1 MKWYVFTIVF
11 LIFSLKTVA
20 QEAVKSDPKSILQA
34 GPMLGFCE
42 YREAVIWL
50 QTKKEADVYI
60 EYFDKKMPETL
71 LFSDHFTTKKHDANT
86 ARIILNEVLPG
97 REYQYQVMV
106 DGKKLEFPYPT
117 TFKTQ
122 EDWKFR
128 IPPPDFTVAFG
139 SCNYINE
146 PSTDRPGNPYGGDY
160 RIFTSIVQKKPDLM
174 LWGGDN
180 TYLRPSDWG
189 TRTGI
194 IHRYTHTRSCEE
206 IQPLLAA
213 CPNLAIWDDHDF
225 GPNDSNGSFILQ
237 STSHEVFR
245 MFWANPPFVTF
256 PQGQSLTSHFEMN
269 GVDFFLLDNRSFRT
283 PYYEMKIARQMLGIQ
298 QIEWLIQNLKFSQ
311 SPFKMVMCGSQML
324 SDAEIFENFAQFPT
338 ERNYLLRRLEEEN
351 IKGVVFLTGDRH
363 HSEISKYTSENGNVF
378 FDITSSPL
386 TSSAGERSRENEPN
400 QLRVPGTFHQ
410 QRNFVLL
417 SFTGSNKERT
427 LTATYYDTDGKSLG
441 EYVISQADF
450 STTK

>member
-1 MKWYVFTIVF
+1 MKWYCTAVLF
-11 LIFSLKTVA
+11 LFFSFNPFA
-20 QEAVKSDPKSILQA
+20 QESVLTEHTSLLQS

-42 YREAVIWL
+42 FREAVIWL

-60 EYFDKKMPETL
+60 EYFDKNMPENSF
-71 LFSDHFTTKKHDANT
+71 FSDHFITRKQDAYT
-86 ARIILNEVLPG
+86 AHIVLNQVLPG
-97 REYQYQVMV
+97 KNYQYQVIV
-106 DGKKLEFPYPT
+106 DGKKLTFPYPT

-128 IPPPDFTVAFG
+128 TTPQDFTVAFG

-160 RIFTSIVQKKPDLM
+160 RIFASIVQKKPDLM

-189 TRTGI
+189 TKTGYA
-194 IHRYTHTRSCEE
+194 HRYTHTRSCEE

-225 GPNDSNGSFILQ
+225 GPNDSNGSYILRE
-237 STSHEVFR
+237 TAHEVFR
-245 MFWANPPFVTF
+245 SFWANPPFINF
-256 PQGQSLTSHFEMN
+256 PEGQSTTTHFEMN

-283 PYYEMKIARQMLGIQ
+283 PYYEMKIARQMLGMN
-298 QIEWLIQNLKFSQ
+298 QIEWLVQNLKFSQ
-311 SPFKMVMCGSQML
+311 STYKMVMCGSQML
-324 SDAEIFENFAQFPT
+324 SDAEIFENFVQFPT

-351 IKGVVFLTGDRH
+351 IQGVIFLTGDRH
-363 HSEISKYTSENGNVF
+363 HSEISKYTNKNGNVF

-400 QLRVPGTFHQ
+400 RLRVPGTFHQ

-417 SFTGSNKERT
+417 SFTGTNKDRK
-427 LTATYYDTDGKSLG
+427 LTATYYDSDGKSIG
-441 EYVISQADF
+441 EYVITQADF
-450 STTK
+450 SSVK